1 MFIEYLLNF
10 FGVLPEYK
18 ENVDWAMIAFRNKLL
33 VIVIIIIILDF
44 SSQLASKDYN
54 KTQGLISPTSEVD
67 SF

>member
-1 MFIEYLLNF
+1 M
-10 FGVLPEYK
+10 LPEYK

-54 KTQGLISPTSEVD
+54 KTQGTSEVD